1 MRARVCG
8 RVHSLSGKVKQ
19 FPVLCCVF
27 TFISS
32 IVLLVEVV

>member
-1 MRARVCG
+1 MHACAGVWARA
-8 RVHSLSGKVKQ
+8 LSGKVKQ
-19 FPVLCCVF
+19 FPVLCCIF